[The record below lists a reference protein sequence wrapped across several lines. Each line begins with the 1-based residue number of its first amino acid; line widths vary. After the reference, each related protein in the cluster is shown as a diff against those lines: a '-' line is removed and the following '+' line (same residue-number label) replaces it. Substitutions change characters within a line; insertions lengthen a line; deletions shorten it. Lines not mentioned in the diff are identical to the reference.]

1 VIDISASG
9 FEAGEMLDTLRR
21 LQMPLIVAHGDT
33 DPLIPA
39 PSEAIWHYLL
49 DDKEDRVLPIPLP
62 DVRHYPMLEHEPFT
76 RLVGQFLE
84 APDIT
89 KIEVKTRWVRRNR

>member
-1 VIDISASG
+1 
-9 FEAGEMLDTLRR
+9 
-21 LQMPLIVAHGDT
+21 
-33 DPLIPA
+33 
-39 PSEAIWHYLL
+39 
-49 DDKEDRVLPIPLP
+49 
-62 DVRHYPMLEHEPFT
+62 MLEHEPFT